1 MKCDTLS
8 VCSED
13 RTTWKVIHGG
23 SFCCAFHSRRK
34 KQQQQQNRTQFL
46 MSICSV
52 HVCYLL
58 LCHCSHWNRLYI
70 RLESPFDAYAHV
82 RIARTLFT
90 FLLATDFPL
99 FDVILSLNNT
109 LILHLNYYYFHNSRA
124 VFFLFSDYV
133 RRSVW

>member
-1 MKCDTLS
+1 MWYSVSLFGRSNSLKCNS
-8 VCSED
+8 
-13 RTTWKVIHGG
+13 WKLILLCI
-23 SFCCAFHSRRK
+23 SFK
-34 KQQQQQNRTQFL
+34 KKNQQQQQNRTQFL

-52 HVCYLL
+52 HVCYVL

-82 RIARTLFT
+82 RVARTLFT

-124 VFFLFSDYV
+124 VCFFQFSDYV